1 MGEDLTVKLY
11 SDYLATKALL
21 DTVRPRCELAQTFML
36 HYTNIVETDRHLTFA
51 RQMDRAV
58 QDVKITAITGILSLG
73 VGFALS
79 AVRSLGATAH
89 SLARTRELI
98 ARMPPP
104 TGVVSSVMQWAIR
117 TPSLGPLQGIIGP
130 SVLTGQSGAFIYH
143 RVLNAMS
150 LMAGAT
156 AGAAMGGTWSRLGAA
171 EVRDVFAAAERAC
184 ESVFMHMDPAIRTL
198 LQLTDPEVF
207 AIDTALQ
214 QSIAGELRK
223 RYPEV
228 EAEQLRVLTAR
239 TMQVVWLDMYRK
251 LEQHRIGLFCEEA
264 GLLRKLASATPAS
277 GGRTLSPGPSPTAY

>member
-21 DTVRPRCELAQTFML
+21 DTVKPRCELTQTFML
-36 HYTNIVETDRHLTFA
+36 HYTNIVETDRHVAFA

-89 SLARTRELI
+89 SIARTRELI

-104 TGVVSSVMQWAIR
+104 TGVVSSAMQWAIR

-150 LMAGAT
+150 LMAGAFS
-156 AGAAMGGTWSRLGAA
+156 GAAMGGTWSRLGAA
-171 EVRDVFAAAERAC
+171 EVRDVFAGAERAY
-184 ESVFMHMDPAIRTL
+184 ESVFLHMDPAVRTL
-198 LQLTDPEVF
+198 LQLTNPEVF

-214 QSIAGELRK
+214 QAIAGELQK

-239 TMQVVWLDMYRK
+239 TMQVVWLDMYRT
-251 LEQHRIGLFCEEA
+251 LEEHSIRLVIQEA
-264 GLLRKLASATPAS
+264 ALRKRLTSANPAA
-277 GGRTLSPGPSPTAY
+277 GGRILSPAPGPTAY